1 MIDATLSEAVILR
14 SVRKFFIDLFPE
26 ETVYFEF
33 VDREP
38 KDSSGV
44 VIPRWLCIVPFGR
57 VQSTLAYADMQIQMF
72 VKGAAMGEVSA
83 TFRDE
88 IIDALI
94 DLTQTDGCKR
104 VNCYDSDW
112 AFQFTARLSVLDDL
126 DFTPFSDGLSLR
138 IIPFRLHWGAK

>member
-14 SVRKFFIDLFPE
+14 SVRKFFIDLFPT
-26 ETVYFEF
+26 ETIYFEF

-38 KDSSGV
+38 KDSSGAT
-44 VIPRWLCIVPFGR
+44 IPRWLCIVPSGR
-57 VQSTLAYADMQIQMF
+57 TQSTLAYADMQIQMF

-83 TFRDE
+83 VFRDE
-88 IIDALI
+88 IVEALI

-104 VNCYDSDW
+104 VDCYDSSWDL
-112 AFQFTARLSVLDDL
+112 QFTARLTVLDDH
-126 DFTPFSDGLSLR
+126 DFTSFSDGLSLR